1 MKKILSLQNMV
12 TEKSIE
18 LNAGSSLSIA
28 CKVYS
33 TISVAVC

>member
-18 LNAGSSLSIA
+18 LNAGSSFSIA